1 MFVYE
6 QLQGRQFLPA
16 AAVDKETGEIT
27 FFLTIPSRL
36 FVILRPLAYF
46 FTIVMLYDKTVI
58 YTLQKPIKR
67 RQGSITWK
75 P

>member
-27 FFLTIPSRL
+27 FFLTIPSGL
-36 FVILRPLAYF
+36 FVIFYPLVYF
-46 FTIVMLYDKTVI
+46 FAIVMVCDKTVVD
-58 YTLQKPIKR
+58 TPQKAILR
-67 RQGSITWK
+67 R
-75 P
+75 

>member
-36 FVILRPLAYF
+36 FIILRPLAYF
-46 FTIVMLYDKTVI
+46 FAIVMLCDKTVV
-58 YTLQKPIKR
+58 YTPQKAILR
-67 RQGSITWK
+67 R
-75 P
+75 

>member
-36 FVILRPLAYF
+36 FVIFYPFVYF
-46 FTIVMLYDKTVI
+46 FAIVMVCDKTVV
-58 YTLQKPIKR
+58 YTPQKAILR
-67 RQGSITWK
+67 R
-75 P
+75 